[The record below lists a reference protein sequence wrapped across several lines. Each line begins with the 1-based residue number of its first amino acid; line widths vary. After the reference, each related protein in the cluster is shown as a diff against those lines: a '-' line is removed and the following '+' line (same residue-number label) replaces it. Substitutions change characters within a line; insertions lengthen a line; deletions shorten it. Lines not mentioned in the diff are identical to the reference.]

1 MILLSLILLN
11 FFGRHIHNLK
21 LPISSLNLILWY
33 VRSDMI
39 MTLTLTALISG
50 GLSINTLPI
59 LSIPDNI
66 GSINKYTQEQKMIP
80 NKRTYK
86 RKKRKKT
93 TFVGQGK
100 KKVVVEAENPPDGNK
115 KQALPE
121 NSGNISTKKMALGN
135 LNICTT
141 FQLHFG

>member
-39 MTLTLTALISG
+39 MTSTLTVLISG

-86 RKKRKKT
+86 KKSNFCWSRKKE
-93 TFVGQGK
+93 GCG
-100 KKVVVEAENPPDGNK
+100 G
-115 KQALPE
+115 
-121 NSGNISTKKMALGN
+121 S
-135 LNICTT
+135 
-141 FQLHFG
+141 